1 MTGSLARYPLHG
13 YVQAVSSSG
22 DAAKEYEVTEQNDN
36 AAAWGWVLQHAQVVR
51 CAAWRMA
58 SGTGLDAD
66 DLHSSLLVRLV
77 ERWRGYDAGMA
88 APSTWVWWQAR
99 AVRSA
104 MLDQRRRRQHE
115 VELTEPQHPVAH
127 PVAEARVMVRE
138 AERMAEPDEWRA
150 AVAYAD
156 GLVGDELGEACGCA
170 PFSARRRVAR
180 LRARIEEA
188 A

>member
-1 MTGSLARYPLHG
+1 MTDKS
-13 YVQAVSSSG
+13 
-22 DAAKEYEVTEQNDN
+22 DN
-36 AAAWGWVLQHAQVVR
+36 VAAWGWVLQHAQVVR

-58 SGTGLDAD
+58 SGTGLDAE
-66 DLHSSLLVRLV
+66 DLHSSLLVRIV
-77 ERWRGYDAGMA
+77 ERWRGYDESVS

-104 MLDQRRRRQHE
+104 MLDQRRRRMTE
-115 VELTEPQHPVAH
+115 VELTDTQHPVAQ
-127 PVAEARVMVRE
+127 PTAEARVMVGE

-150 AVAYAD
+150 ALAYAE
-156 GLVGDELGEACGCA
+156 GLTGEELGEACGCA
-170 PFSARRRVAR
+170 PFSARRRLAR